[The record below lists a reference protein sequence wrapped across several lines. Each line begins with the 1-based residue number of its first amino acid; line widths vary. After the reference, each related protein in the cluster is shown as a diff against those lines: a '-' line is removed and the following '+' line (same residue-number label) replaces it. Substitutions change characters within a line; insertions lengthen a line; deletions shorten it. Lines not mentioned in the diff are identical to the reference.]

1 MPTVT
6 VGPHR
11 VWFQQQ
17 GRDRPAVLLVH
28 GAGGSSRCYDV
39 VLKAIGRRYRAVAL
53 DLPGHGNTRGP
64 MVTSEKLLDQYC
76 EVVAAFAERIGLGR
90 FLLGGHS
97 MGGAVAQ
104 LLARRDPRRIAALVL
119 IATGARL
126 PIADEFFEVLEA
138 RPGTLGQWLAR
149 VAYSP
154 ATSRR
159 LARSDARH
167 WVAQSPRSS
176 WLADLE
182 ACRTFDLRGELG
194 GLECRTTVIGGADD
208 RLTSPGMLEAL
219 ASEIPRAQLH
229 LLSRAGHQ
237 LIGERPDRVA
247 QLVAQAVG

>member
-1 MPTVT
+1 
-6 VGPHR
+6 
-11 VWFQQQ
+11 
-17 GRDRPAVLLVH
+17 
-28 GAGGSSRCYDV
+28 
-39 VLKAIGRRYRAVAL
+39 
-53 DLPGHGNTRGP
+53 
-64 MVTSEKLLDQYC
+64 
-76 EVVAAFAERIGLGR
+76 
-90 FLLGGHS
+90 
-97 MGGAVAQ
+97 VAQ

-126 PIADEFFEVLEA
+126 PIADEFFEMLEA
-138 RPGTLGQWLAR
+138 RPEALGQWLAR

-154 ATSRR
+154 ATGRR

-247 QLVAQAVG
+247 ELVAEAVR